1 MTLGL
6 SVSCPGQGWT
16 QHIEGGAEGGN
27 ALQTGWDLSQPTS
40 SPKLARIIQAG
51 FARSSLKIPHQL
63 PSVVGQKANRQSQ
76 NAKWFVGILS
86 GLVVVIWY
94 FVSFWQFVRAVQT
107 CFMIIDF
114 FVKIY
119 FWIEESISFEYFRR
133 TNLFKN
139 STWFGFLSEF
149 ITTTSLCQ
157 SDVTV
162 LSKFDPSCLKV
173 FVNMA

>member
-1 MTLGL
+1 MTPGL

-16 QHIEGGAEGGN
+16 QHIEGGAEGGK

-119 FWIEESISFEYFRR
+119 FWIWRKAYLLSTFAEPTFSR
-133 TNLFKN
+133 TQHYLVFCPNLLPPPPCVKAMSRF
-139 STWFGFLSEF
+139 
-149 ITTTSLCQ
+149 CQ
-157 SDVTV
+157 SLIQVD
-162 LSKFDPSCLKV
+162 SKFS
-173 FVNMA
+173 